1 MTAEG
6 RRLLRLYLL
15 VAGVLTVVA
24 ALVPSPWWAT
34 DKDVYE
40 RMSREWFIPGCNDF
54 HCFRPLV
61 SMVLGLVPGGGS
73 MVWKGYAVACE
84 AGAAV
89 LMGLWVSRL
98 GASTR
103 ASSMV
108 VWLTALGSGSLYTL
122 FDPHTSDPFMHLL
135 GAAVM
140 VLWTDARFG
149 AAVALSAIG
158 VLAKEFAAVPLA
170 VLAATR
176 ALQGRWPEFRLAT
189 AGAVGAIAV
198 WAAWQLIARTM
209 LGYVTGPTY
218 SADVTTGGFLVFWL
232 LNLSSA
238 LVIASLLMS
247 FGGLWLLWPA
257 GLVWGS
263 REIRQLTLA
272 ALPPMLVFTAL
283 QQPERALW
291 NFAIIV
297 MPAVAVVLDLVPAG
311 VGWAMVGGQALL
323 NLRFG
328 AQLTFMPSA
337 RILFGVAALIA
348 VVAVWRARQS
358 VADRAASSIAPAG
371 AT

>member
-1 MTAEG
+1 MTG
-6 RRLLRLYLL
+6 DSRGTFRRYVL
-15 VAGVLTVVA
+15 VAGVLAIVA

-40 RMSREWFIPGCNDF
+40 RMSRDWFIPGCNDF

-61 SMVLGLVPGGGS
+61 SMVLGLVPGSGALE
-73 MVWKGYAVACE
+73 WKAYAVACE

-89 LMGLWVSRL
+89 LMGIWVSRL
-98 GASTR
+98 GASAR

-135 GAAVM
+135 GAGIV
-140 VLWTDARFG
+140 VLWTDLRFG
-149 AAVALSAIG
+149 PAMVLSAAG

-176 ALQGRWPEFRLAT
+176 ALQARWPEFRLAA
-189 AGAVGAIAV
+189 AGAAGAIGA
-198 WAAWQLIARTM
+198 WAAWQLVARST

-238 LVIASLLMS
+238 LVIASLLMT

-297 MPAVAVVLDLVPAG
+297 TPAVAVVLDRVPAA
-311 VGWAMVGGQALL
+311 VGWSIVGSQVLL

-328 AQLTFMPSA
+328 AQLPFMPSA
-337 RILFGVAALIA
+337 RILFAVSAAVAAAGLGLA
-348 VVAVWRARQS
+348 WRR
-358 VADRAASSIAPAG
+358 APARPG
-371 AT
+371 PGPLIM

>member
-1 MTAEG
+1 MTPRQAI
-6 RRLLRLYLL
+6 RWLLP
-15 VAGVLTVVA
+15 VLTVLGTVA
-24 ALVPSPWWAT
+24 SLTPSPWWAT
-34 DKDVYE
+34 DRDVYE

-61 SMVLGLVPGGGS
+61 PVVLGLLPAAGILK
-73 MVWKGYAVACE
+73 WKAYAVVCE
-84 AGAAV
+84 AAAAV
-89 LMGLWVSRL
+89 MMGLWVSRM

-140 VLWTDARFG
+140 VLWTDGRFG
-149 AAVALSAIG
+149 AAVTLSAVG

-170 VLAATR
+170 ILTATR
-176 ALQGRWPEFRLAT
+176 ALQSRWPEFRLAL
-189 AGAVGAIAV
+189 AGAVGAVAA
-198 WAAWQLIARTM
+198 WSAWQLVARVT
-209 LGYVTGPTY
+209 LGYSTGPTY
-218 SADVTTGGFLVFWL
+218 SADITSGGFLVFWL

-238 LVIASLLMS
+238 LVVASLLMA

-257 GLVWGS
+257 GVIWGP
-263 REIRQLTLA
+263 RELRQLTFA

-291 NFAIIV
+291 NFAIVV
-297 MPAVAVVLDLVPAG
+297 MPAVAVVLERVPP
-311 VGWAMVGGQALL
+311 VLGWALVVGQALL

-328 AQLTFMPSA
+328 AQLPFMPSA
-337 RILFGVAALIA
+337 RILLGMAAAIAAVAI
-348 VVAVWRARQS
+348 WRAS
-358 VADRAASSIAPAG
+358 ALTADRPRASLERS
-371 AT
+371 